1 MAGLTSH
8 EEIHPQNKVQEFAL
22 LNTAQLLMQK
32 TELIPVRKVW
42 RKATTM
48 MGTISY
54 HRYFTAIPLY
64 IPWPAELLS
73 NDIARWHTSRKA
85 SNVNEYQFSNS
96 ERNFIMQTFYHIRES
111 QKAVIALSSSLWCFL
126 LHQRNL
132 SCWPVGNLTM
142 GHSSWRPG
150 GKMPYR
156 DLRGN
161 FFIEEKSIAILIQ
174 EILFHLTVSSIANAN
189 HLIQRHSVTQHINH

>member
-1 MAGLTSH
+1 
-8 EEIHPQNKVQEFAL
+8 
-22 LNTAQLLMQK
+22 MQK
-32 TELIPVRKVW
+32 TELIPLQKVG

-54 HRYFTAIPLY
+54 HSCFTAIPLY

-73 NDIARWHTSRKA
+73 NDIARSHTSRKA
-85 SNVNEYQFSNS
+85 SNVNKYQFSNS
-96 ERNFIMQTFYHIRES
+96 ERNLIMQTFYHIRES

-132 SCWPVGNLTM
+132 SCWPEGNLTV

-150 GKMPYR
+150 GKTPYQ

-161 FFIEEKSIAILIQ
+161 FFIEEKSITILIQ
-174 EILFHLTVSSIANAN
+174 EILFHLTVSSIANA
-189 HLIQRHSVTQHINH
+189 VC